1 VTSRRD
7 RFTGRIAGVGTT
19 SGVRVVVGRWDR
31 SPWGGFTDVMLAQPD
46 GLRVLLAPSG
56 QVAEFVAATY
66 TFDRVELGPVA
77 VTDVGSAWQV
87 TAPGLVLRLATG
99 RRRLVGRLLG
109 VVPRRVSTAP
119 AWAAVTDPVARV
131 AMRGVRT
138 RGTAGN
144 GPPRVLRRDRPAC
157 RRRSRGHLAGEPARH
172 ADDCGARP
180 TVRLRV
186 DPAPSFGHV
195 AGHNSHPLTA

>member
-1 VTSRRD
+1 MTSRRD

-77 VTDVGSAWQV
+77 VTDDGSAWQV

-99 RRRLVGRLLG
+99 PRRLIGRLLG

-119 AWAAVTDPVARV
+119 AWTAVTDPVARV

-144 GPPRVLRRDRPAC
+144 GRREYYGATDLHAVDAVEGTWRGSPLGTLTTVEPDPRFGFGSTPRRP
-157 RRRSRGHLAGEPARH
+157 SVTSLVT
-172 ADDCGARP
+172 
-180 TVRLRV
+180 TVT
-186 DPAPSFGHV
+186 H
-195 AGHNSHPLTA
+195 